1 MSQIAVIARIPC
13 QPGKRAEVEAGLQPM
28 LDHTESE
35 PGTLRY
41 VLVRD
46 GADDDVLW
54 MYELYQDQAS
64 LDTHSGSDA
73 MKALGAAIGPHLAGR
88 PELHFG
94 SPVGGKG
101 L

>member
-13 QPGKRAEVEAGLQPM
+13 QPGKRDEVEAGLKPM

-35 PGTLRY
+35 PGTQRY
-41 VLVRD
+41 VLLRD
-46 GADDDVLW
+46 NADENLLW
-54 MYELYQDQAS
+54 MYELYQDQAA
-64 LDTHSGSDA
+64 LDSHGRSDA
-73 MKALGAAIGPHLAGR
+73 MKALGVAIGPHLAGR
-88 PELHFG
+88 PELFFT